1 MIVDFI
7 SVTGCQPPRLGLPIR
22 SGYARERRA
31 SAMRAFAIVLTLV
44 GCAKPHPGDD
54 GSGDDDPKGW
64 TITVDMSGLDRFV
77 QPATST
83 TWHVA
88 GTATATEGLAGVTV
102 AGQTVTV
109 ATAGG
114 FAADVPVAP
123 GLTRVPILATDL
135 AGHARKGDRALLAAR
150 FLADDAP
157 NGQAAAIVL
166 TDATLAAMSGGLA
179 GQAGDVDVAGEIMM
193 KQYLSQDDR
202 CTTWP
207 VMAHQGTVAVSLAQH
222 AGHLYPTVPVPGLY
236 LDLECEGQ
244 GLL

>member
-1 MIVDFI
+1 MSAAAAGSAD
-7 SVTGCQPPRLGLPIR
+7 PLRLR
-22 SGYARERRA
+22 SRA
-31 SAMRAFAIVLTLV
+31 EGKRMRAFAIVLTLV
-44 GCAKPHPGDD
+44 GCAKPPGTGDD

-102 AGQTVTV
+102 AGQPVTV
-109 ATAGG
+109 ATGGG
-114 FAADVPVAP
+114 FAADVAVVP

-157 NGQAAAIVL
+157 N
-166 TDATLAAMSGGLA
+166 
-179 GQAGDVDVAGEIMM
+179 
-193 KQYLSQDDR
+193 
-202 CTTWP
+202 
-207 VMAHQGTVAVSLAQH
+207 
-222 AGHLYPTVPVPGLY
+222 
-236 LDLECEGQ
+236 
-244 GLL
+244 